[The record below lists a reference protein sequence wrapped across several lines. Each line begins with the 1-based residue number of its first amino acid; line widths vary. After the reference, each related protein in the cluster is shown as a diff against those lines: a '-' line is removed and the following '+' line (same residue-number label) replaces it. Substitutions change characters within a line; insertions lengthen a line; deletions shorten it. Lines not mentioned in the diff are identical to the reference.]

1 MFVRK
6 DNIRTVDE
14 YIKDCERMKYNTVLG
29 ELRGPELDAMINYA
43 ENLKHSE
50 YEYVWVD
57 RS

>member
-6 DNIRTVDE
+6 DSIKTVDE

-29 ELRGPELDAMINYA
+29 ELRGPELDAMIKYA
-43 ENLKHSE
+43 EDLKCRD

-57 RS
+57 RP

>member
-1 MFVRK
+1 MFIRK

-29 ELRGPELDAMINYA
+29 ALRGPELDAMIKYA
-43 ENLKHSE
+43 EDLKYRE

-57 RS
+57 I